1 MQPKFYAWD
10 WDGGEFLLIDTENV
24 VEAIYQA
31 WNYEFDVYESLGDQK
46 KQLIFSGNEDNE
58 GNSAMLEKYG
68 IRLIDS
74 DKHRHLQNI
83 ETGEIYYADW
93 QSDSCVTTKKEE

>member
-10 WDGGEFLLIDTENV
+10 WDSREFLLLDTENV

-31 WNYEFDVYESLGDQK
+31 WNYEFDVYEDDGAEKD
-46 KQLIFSGNEDNE
+46 LIFSGQEDNE
-58 GNSAMLEKYG
+58 GNSMMLEKYG
-68 IRLIDS
+68 LRLIDQ

-83 ETGEIYYADW
+83 KTGEIYYADW
-93 QSDSCVTTKKEE
+93 QHNRSVD